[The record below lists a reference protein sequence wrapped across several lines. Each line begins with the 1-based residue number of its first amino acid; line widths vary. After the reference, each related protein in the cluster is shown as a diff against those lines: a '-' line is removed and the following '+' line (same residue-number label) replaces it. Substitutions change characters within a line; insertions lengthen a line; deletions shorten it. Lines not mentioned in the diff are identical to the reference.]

1 MKGQEVVTAIL
12 ITGILLGLVGSVYL
26 WGVPLIEKNKDV
38 SLLQSAEEFMH
49 NLDEKI
55 KDVATHGGREQIEIP
70 LGRVYFESD
79 VTESYINLNVET
91 KNTIYV
97 SGASIPLEKNECTK
111 NPGTWGVDDQD
122 VLCVLSQEIGGEYG
136 TDYNLRYINLTL
148 GIKTYKIELVGERN
162 NGKKGSVIIID
173 GVGTEKDENYIKTLV
188 SIKIE

>member
-55 KDVATHGGREQIEIP
+55 KDVATHGGREQIEIL

-79 VTESYINLNVET
+79 INLNVET
-91 KNTIYV
+91 KNTIYA
-97 SGASIPLEKNECTK
+97 SGASIPLARNDCTMDK
-111 NPGTWGVDDQD
+111 GIWGVDDQD
-122 VLCVLSQEIGGEYG
+122 VLCVLSKKIGDKYE
-136 TDYNLRYINLTL
+136 TDYILRYINLTL
-148 GIKTYKIELVGERN
+148 GTKTYKIELLGEKN
-162 NGKKGSVIIID
+162 SGKKDNSIIIERT
-173 GVGTEKDENYIKTLV
+173 GTEKEGDYVKTL
-188 SIKIE
+188 ILIRIE